1 MPSFIYIVVI
11 PVVLSPFK
19 TAHWI
24 GAAPLY
30 LGSNEPWTFI
40 QPNLGISNISF
51 GKIFPYA
58 TTQITSGAKVL
69 ISSKNSVL
77 FFILIGW

>member
-51 GKIFPYA
+51 GKVYNTYDWSLLVFMHFSNTYW
-58 TTQITSGAKVL
+58 L
-69 ISSKNSVL
+69 YSSLYS
-77 FFILIGW
+77 ILA